1 MFDDLAAYFVENVL
15 AAYREFGDSLRSEV
29 YGESNDLRLAVNT
42 AVALYHM
49 REHFPSRT
57 QKTRTQLAAICPD
70 YDLLGDI
77 VNAAKHQ
84 TLNRGTPRVTAA
96 SDVYE
101 EIVLTQYQDQEGAYW
116 DAEKMVTVKLA
127 DGSTQSLRD
136 ILANVLN
143 MWIDELQAIGL
154 LPTLN
159 KVTSQPKSIPL
170 RRSKSGTFGMSLVII
185 PGLRFRYRARLQRYN
200 YSTGRVEP
208 YTGVESATF
217 RVHKPSYVVEVAL
230 QLDTGEI
237 VRKDVPLT
245 DEESLEYHQLE
256 TDEERSQFLDQLAQK
271 RDLIGEAISALQEDP
286 EAPTAS

>member
-29 YGESNDLRLAVNT
+29 YGESNDLRLAVNA
-42 AVALYHM
+42 AVALYHF
-49 REHFPSRT
+49 REHFPSGA

-84 TLNRGTPRVTAA
+84 TLTRGTPRVSAA
-96 SDVYE
+96 SDIYE

-116 DAEKMVTVKLA
+116 DAEKMVMVKLT

-136 ILANVLN
+136 ILTNVLN

-154 LPTLN
+154 LLTLN
-159 KVTSQPKSIPL
+159 KVASQPIGIPP
-170 RRSKSGTFGMSLVII
+170 RRSKSGTFGMSLAII
-185 PGLRFRYRARLQRYN
+185 PGLRFRYRARLQRHN
-200 YSTGRVEP
+200 YSTGKVDY

-217 RVHKPSYVVEVAL
+217 RVYKPSYVVEVAL

-237 VRKDVPLT
+237 IRKDVPLT
-245 DEESLEYHQLE
+245 DEESLEYHRLE
-256 TDEERSQFLDQLAQK
+256 TDDERSQFLDQLAQK
-271 RDLIGEAISALQEDP
+271 RDLIGEAISVLPEDP
-286 EAPTAS
+286 